1 MTSAVPQAHFSV
13 SESADY
19 LGTSVRF
26 IRRLISDRRIT
37 FYKLGRH
44 VRLKRED
51 LDAFVQAGRVE
62 PITAESVRR
71 DLRRA
76 G

>member
-1 MTSAVPQAHFSV
+1 MTAVLTGEHYSV
-13 SESADY
+13 EEAAAY
-19 LGTSVRF
+19 LNTSVRF
-26 IRRLISDRRIT
+26 VRRLISERRIT

-51 LDAFVQAGRVE
+51 LEAFVQAGKVEAVTVRWQAGRV
-62 PITAESVRR
+62 V
-71 DLRRA
+71 

>member
-1 MTSAVPQAHFSV
+1 MNAEHYSV
-13 SESADY
+13 EGAADY

-26 IRRLISDRRIT
+26 VRRLIAERRIT

-44 VRLKRED
+44 VRLKHVD
-51 LDAFVQAGRVE
+51 LEAFVQAGRVE
-62 PITAESVRR
+62 PISAASVRR
-71 DLRRA
+71 DLMRRA

>member
-1 MTSAVPQAHFSV
+1 MTSARLNEHYSV
-13 SESADY
+13 EESADY

-26 IRRLISDRRIT
+26 IRRLIADRRIT

-44 VRLKRED
+44 VRLKRVD
-51 LDAFVQAGRVE
+51 LEAFVQAGKVE

>member
-1 MTSAVPQAHFSV
+1 MKATTSGEHYSVPEA
-13 SESADY
+13 AAY
-19 LGTSVRF
+19 LNTSVRF
-26 IRRLISDRRIT
+26 VRRLVADRRIT

-44 VRLKRED
+44 VRFKRAD
-51 LDAFVQAGRVE
+51 LEAFVQAGRVE
-62 PITAESVRR
+62 PITADSVRR